1 MSADPKV
8 LLQNILD
15 CTRLIQ
21 EYTQA
26 LSKDDF
32 LASIQVQDA
41 VLRRIEIIGEAAKNF
56 PPGWTDSYPEVP
68 WRQIARMRDL
78 LIHRY
83 FSVDFELTWDTIH
96 QDIPELER
104 NVVAILATLH

>member
-32 LASIQVQDA
+32 LASVQVQDA

-56 PPGWTDSYPEVP
+56 PPGWTDSYPNVSKRSLAANRP
-68 WRQIARMRDL
+68 YARSSHSSL
-78 LIHRY
+78 
-83 FSVDFELTWDTIH
+83 F
-96 QDIPELER
+96 QC
-104 NVVAILATLH
+104 